1 MPKKKDNV
9 TELSENPKKVD
20 NEENQI
26 VTNKKLGWVQ
36 ILLLIGKPLW
46 DAQKKKWRVLNGYQS
61 VLGNQNNQMFFEVTF
76 TDTPYWENF
85 VEKQL
90 YMDIPK
96 EQEASTEDGTKGSN
110 KKGKRAKTED
120 EKQTIYP
127 SKKR

>member
-9 TELSENPKKVD
+9 TESSKIPKKID
-20 NEENQI
+20 NEENQT
-26 VTNKKLGWVQ
+26 VTNQKLGWVQ

-61 VLGNQNNQMFFEVTF
+61 ILGNQNNQMFFEVTF

-90 YMDIPK
+90 YLDIPK
-96 EQEASTEDGTKGSN
+96 EQEDKTENGDKGSD
-110 KKGKRAKTED
+110 KKSKRAKAKD
-120 EKQTIYP
+120 EK
-127 SKKR
+127 

>member
-9 TELSENPKKVD
+9 TESSEIPKKID
-20 NEENQI
+20 NKENEI
-26 VTNKKLGWVQ
+26 VINQKLGWVQ

-85 VEKQL
+85 IEKEL

-96 EQEASTEDGTKGSN
+96 EQEASTEDGNKGSN
-110 KKGKRAKTED
+110 KEGKRTKAED
-120 EKQTIYP
+120 EK
-127 SKKR
+127 